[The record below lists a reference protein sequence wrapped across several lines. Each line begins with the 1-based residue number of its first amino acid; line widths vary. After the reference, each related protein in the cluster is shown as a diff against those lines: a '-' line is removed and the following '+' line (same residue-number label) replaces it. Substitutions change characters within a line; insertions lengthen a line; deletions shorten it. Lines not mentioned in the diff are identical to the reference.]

1 MNYFWVRVFDYNYE
15 RDLHDKGILLDE
27 FYLKG
32 ETLTR
37 EEAKQQVKER
47 YSRKTSREILFAKPK
62 KRDGIYAIVMES
74 SKFYWDRFYLEIDT
88 FCFKCHKPIKGMMR
102 YFPNTEIGYERDEDG
117 NYKNLVYFCSYA
129 CKSDY
134 YNSLRFE
141 GEFQEK
147 EAGQNGDVFGY
158 IYHIYNRVENIHYIG
173 QTRYMPFFRWQEHV
187 KAGEKGRIEDLVFD
201 TITEVRRNKNQS
213 EEQNQQYLNS
223 IEAWWIAKFKAE
235 GHEVFNISNPKIT
248 VEYLKDRF
256 NEMVAQQ
263 KRLDLIIEE
272 KVSA

>member
-37 EEAKQQVKER
+37 DEAKQQVKEK
-47 YSRKTSREILFAKPK
+47 YSGKTARELLFSKPK
-62 KRDGIYAIVMES
+62 KQTNGVYAIVMDSE
-74 SKFYWDRFYLEIDT
+74 KFFWDRFYLEIDT
-88 FCFKCHKPIKGMMR
+88 FCFKCHKSIKGMMR
-102 YFPNTEIGYERDEDG
+102 DFPRTSIGDDETE
-117 NYKNLVYFCSYA
+117 VYFCSYD
-129 CKSDY
+129 CRGQYYKS
-134 YNSLRFE
+134 LKFE
-141 GEFQEK
+141 GDFQEK
-147 EAGQNGDVFGY
+147 EAGQDGGIFGY
-158 IYHIYNRVENIHYIG
+158 IYHIYNRTSNIHYIG

-187 KAGEKGRIEDLVFD
+187 KAGEKGKIEDLTFD
-201 TITEVRRNKNQS
+201 TITEVRRNNRQS
-213 EEQNQQYLNS
+213 DDQNQQYLNS
-223 IEAWWIAKFKAE
+223 IEAWWIAKFKEE
-235 GHEVFNISNPKIT
+235 GYEVFNISNPKIT
-248 VEYLKDRF
+248 IEYLKDRF

>member
-1 MNYFWVRVFDYNYE
+1 MNYFWIRVFDYNREIDFY
-15 RDLHDKGILLDE
+15 DKGTLLDE

-37 EEAKQQVKER
+37 EEAKQETKEK
-47 YSRKTSREILFAKPK
+47 YSGKTARELLFAKPK
-62 KRDGIYAIVMES
+62 KQTDGVYAIVMDS
-74 SKFYWDRFYLEIDT
+74 NKFFYDRFYLEIDT
-88 FCFKCHKPIKGMMR
+88 FCFWHNCHKPIKGMMR
-102 YFPNTEIGYERDEDG
+102 DFPRFNIDNKYDIDG
-117 NYKNLVYFCSYA
+117 NCGNIVYFCSYD
-129 CKSDY
+129 CKRHY

-147 EAGQNGDVFGY
+147 EAGQDGDIFGY

-201 TITEVRRNKNQS
+201 TITEVRRNNRQS
-213 EEQNQQYLNS
+213 DDQNQQYLNS
-223 IEAWWIAKFKAE
+223 IEAWWIAKFKEE
-235 GHEVFNISNPKIT
+235 GYEVFNISNPKIT

-263 KRLDLIIEE
+263 KRLDLNI
-272 KVSA
+272 A